1 MNSDRRSFPDQI
13 KTHQQSTASPAS
25 PKGDQPEAAGHQHHT
40 YTILCTPR
48 ITSLCRRVLEDL
60 GVSGDVELRE
70 YRLEWIGL
78 EDDLLSLELEDV
90 AKDIYLVSDSL
101 RCAFHEAELRF
112 SERRRYSLV
121 SRKSRLDDVST
132 RIWAIPT
139 DCRQGRCSK
148 GTSPATQVILITRD
162 ADMIFLLLSVYTI

>member
-1 MNSDRRSFPDQI
+1 MFWLESGPLNVNTRHIVWLCRPKRQFMQIIAGQSWLPTKALPDLIAYYPDQI
-13 KTHQQSTASPAS
+13 KAHQQLTALPSSPNVPAEHS
-25 PKGDQPEAAGHQHHT
+25 ETAGHQHHT

-90 AKDIYLVSDSL
+90 AKDIFLVSNGFVQS
-101 RCAFHEAELRF
+101 
-112 SERRRYSLV
+112 Y
-121 SRKSRLDDVST
+121 SRLDAKARFCRTVTTRPYST
-132 RIWAIPT
+132 
-139 DCRQGRCSK
+139 
-148 GTSPATQVILITRD
+148 PAWP
-162 ADMIFLLLSVYTI
+162 

>member
-1 MNSDRRSFPDQI
+1 MSFGCVGQRGNSCRSLRVSMGSSGNGVHLDLMLLLGLDQI
-13 KTHQQSTASPAS
+13 KAHQQLSTSPAS
-25 PKGDQPEAAGHQHHT
+25 PGAAAGTPEASAGHQHHT

-90 AKDIYLVSDSL
+90 AKDIYLVSP
-101 RCAFHEAELRF
+101 R
-112 SERRRYSLV
+112 
-121 SRKSRLDDVST
+121 ST
-132 RIWAIPT
+132 
-139 DCRQGRCSK
+139 SMM
-148 GTSPATQVILITRD
+148 SN
-162 ADMIFLLLSVYTI
+162 S